1 MPNDPKRPR
10 EHTPEQEEYRRRQ
23 QAKAK
28 RRRQQQMHRVIL
40 LGSCV
45 VGVALLVTVFV
56 MIIRSITN
64 PKEKALVSSSDT
76 AVISEPADAGAVA
89 NLPKAADPSVWNLVL
104 INNQNKMPDGFSP
117 ETVSIDNIGHQ
128 VDARMAD
135 ALTQMMD
142 ACNAVAGN
150 NLAVISAQ
158 RGPQTQNGNY
168 QNLVDI
174 FKGQGMSAEQAD
186 EAARRVDPPYGYSD
200 HQTALAV
207 DFIGATVTEAAQAFA
222 ETPES
227 AWLREHA
234 VEYGFVLRFPE
245 NKGAITGIDYQ
256 PYHYRYVGVEDAQ
269 AMASAAICLEE
280 YVAATPAASPASDGA
295 SGETGEAGGSS
306 APAI

>member
-1 MPNDPKRPR
+1 MPNDPRRPR

-23 QAKAK
+23 LAKAK
-28 RRRQQQMHRVIL
+28 RRRQQQLHRIIL
-40 LGSCV
+40 LGACA

-56 MIIRSITN
+56 MLIRSIMS
-64 PKEKALVSSSDT
+64 PKEKATVSSSDT
-76 AVISEPADAGAVA
+76 VSISEPADTGAVA

-104 INNQNKMPDGFSP
+104 INNQNKMPDGFNP

-128 VDARMAD
+128 VDTRMAD
-135 ALTQMMD
+135 ALKQMMD

-207 DFIGATVTEAAQAFA
+207 DFIGATVTEAAVAGWA
-222 ETPES
+222 R
-227 AWLREHA
+227 A
-234 VEYGFVLRFPE
+234 
-245 NKGAITGIDYQ
+245 N
-256 PYHYRYVGVEDAQ
+256 
-269 AMASAAICLEE
+269 SAA
-280 YVAATPAASPASDGA
+280 
-295 SGETGEAGGSS
+295 
-306 APAI
+306 